1 MKGIRRIRQRLC
13 ALPLALACL
22 MGLAACGGPDFG
34 SFSKEL
40 EFGDKQVSDTQTTY
54 VMKIPE
60 GRLGDLIG
68 PSQIQ
73 WVIDQYGDPPAHT
86 GAVAVGTKKAAKD
99 LLRKSP
105 ELQCRA
111 LENTYQEE
119 SSDEGKW
126 EYKDSSCRKQRKLS
140 WLEKT
145 LWNMYQV
152 QSDSTIEWLSTS
164 RNTLVAADDTV
175 STLQANATPNYDS
188 WFAPVN
194 RYLRIAQGVLIAAAA
209 ISLIVL
215 TICFVLV
222 PVDTGLM
229 LSFVLA
235 TAMLILGMGL
245 FTLGAEMSMSKIGN
259 YMGAKLTKSRRL
271 GLILIVSFL
280 LGVAITVAEPDL
292 QVLAANVP
300 EIDKTVLILTV
311 SVGVGIFLMLCMVR
325 ILFGISLRLLLI
337 VFYVLVFLAA
347 FLSDQGI
354 LAVAFDSGGVTTGPM
369 TVPFIMALGVGV
381 ASIRSD
387 ENAKADSF
395 GLVGL
400 CSIGPIAS
408 VLLLG
413 AIYKTQPAQAE
424 SETAAAITNT
434 VALGRDYLHAFPEYL
449 KEVTLALLPIVVFFL
464 IFQIVSLRLRRLPF
478 LRVMVGILYTYAGL
492 VLFLTGVNVGF
503 SPVGYALGAALTEGW
518 KLWLLI
524 PLAMLMGWFII
535 NAEPA
540 VHILNRQVEDL
551 SAGAISARAM
561 GMSLSIAVSAA
572 GGLAMLRV
580 ITGVSIMYFLVPGYF
595 IALALSFFVPR
606 TFTAIAFDSGGVA
619 SGPLTATFMLP
630 FAMGACEALGGN
642 VMTDA
647 FGLVALVAMMP
658 LITVQVMGA
667 IYVIKSRRAEK
678 EPALPDFGDNEIIEL
693 WEAC

>member
-1 MKGIRRIRQRLC
+1 
-13 ALPLALACL
+13 
-22 MGLAACGGPDFG
+22 
-34 SFSKEL
+34 
-40 EFGDKQVSDTQTTY
+40 
-54 VMKIPE
+54 
-60 GRLGDLIG
+60 
-68 PSQIQ
+68 
-73 WVIDQYGDPPAHT
+73 
-86 GAVAVGTKKAAKD
+86 
-99 LLRKSP
+99 
-105 ELQCRA
+105 
-111 LENTYQEE
+111 
-119 SSDEGKW
+119 
-126 EYKDSSCRKQRKLS
+126 
-140 WLEKT
+140 
-145 LWNMYQV
+145 MYQKEV
-152 QSDSTIEWLSTS
+152 LFEK
-164 RNTLVAADDTV
+164 
-175 STLQANATPNYDS
+175 
-188 WFAPVN
+188 
-194 RYLRIAQGVLIAAAA
+194 LREAAASVLP

-215 TICFVLV
+215 LICFVLV

-229 LSFVLA
+229 LSFLLA

-259 YMGAKLTKSRRL
+259 YIGSKLTKSRKL
-271 GLILIVSFL
+271 WLILAVSFL

-300 EIDKTVLILTV
+300 DIDKTVLILTV

-413 AIYKTQPAQAE
+413 AIYRTQPVQT
-424 SETAAAITNT
+424 ETQTVAAITDT
-434 VALGRDYLHAFPEYL
+434 VLLGRDYLHAIPEYL
-449 KEVTLALLPIVVFFL
+449 KEVTVALLPIVVFFL
-464 IFQIVSLRLRRLPF
+464 IFQFVSLRLRKLPF
-478 LRVMVGILYTYAGL
+478 LRVMVGILYTYVGL

-503 SPVGYALGAALTEGW
+503 SPLGYVLGAALTEGW
-518 KLWLLI
+518 RIWLLI

-540 VHILNRQVEDL
+540 VHILNKQVEDL

-580 ITGVSIMYFLVPGYF
+580 ITGIPILYFLIPGYF
-595 IALALSFFVPR
+595 IALALTFFVPR
-606 TFTAIAFDSGGVA
+606 TFTAIAFYSGGVA

-630 FAMGACEALGGN
+630 FAMGACQALGGN

-667 IYVIKSRRAEK
+667 IYVVKSRRAAA
-678 EPALPDFGDNEIIEL
+678 EPALPAFGDNEIIEL

>member
-1 MKGIRRIRQRLC
+1 
-13 ALPLALACL
+13 
-22 MGLAACGGPDFG
+22 
-34 SFSKEL
+34 
-40 EFGDKQVSDTQTTY
+40 
-54 VMKIPE
+54 
-60 GRLGDLIG
+60 
-68 PSQIQ
+68 
-73 WVIDQYGDPPAHT
+73 
-86 GAVAVGTKKAAKD
+86 
-99 LLRKSP
+99 
-105 ELQCRA
+105 
-111 LENTYQEE
+111 
-119 SSDEGKW
+119 
-126 EYKDSSCRKQRKLS
+126 
-140 WLEKT
+140 
-145 LWNMYQV
+145 MYQKEV
-152 QSDSTIEWLSTS
+152 LFEK
-164 RNTLVAADDTV
+164 
-175 STLQANATPNYDS
+175 
-188 WFAPVN
+188 
-194 RYLRIAQGVLIAAAA
+194 LREAAASVLP

-215 TICFVLV
+215 LICFVLV

-229 LSFVLA
+229 LSFLLA

-259 YMGAKLTKSRRL
+259 YIGSKLTKSRKL
-271 GLILIVSFL
+271 WLILAVSFL

-300 EIDKTVLILTV
+300 DIDKTVLILTV

-337 VFYVLVFLAA
+337 VFYVMVFLAA

-413 AIYKTQPAQAE
+413 AIYRTQPVQT
-424 SETAAAITNT
+424 ETQTVAAITDT
-434 VALGRDYLHAFPEYL
+434 VLLGRDYLHAIPEYL
-449 KEVTLALLPIVVFFL
+449 KEVTVALLPIVVFFL
-464 IFQIVSLRLRRLPF
+464 IFQFVSLRLRKLPF
-478 LRVMVGILYTYAGL
+478 LRVMVGILYTYVGL

-503 SPVGYALGAALTEGW
+503 SPLGYVLGAALTEGGRI
-518 KLWLLI
+518 WLLI

-540 VHILNRQVEDL
+540 VHILNKQVEDL

-580 ITGVSIMYFLVPGYF
+580 ITGIPILYFLIPGYF
-595 IALALSFFVPR
+595 IALALTFFVPR

-630 FAMGACEALGGN
+630 FAMGACQALGGN

-667 IYVIKSRRAEK
+667 IYVVKSRRAAA
-678 EPALPDFGDNEIIEL
+678 EPALPAFGDNEIIEL

>member
-1 MKGIRRIRQRLC
+1 MNLQYRVLAEKLKEAAASVLPVTAIVAVLC
-13 ALPLALACL
+13 LAL
-22 MGLAACGGPDFG
+22 
-34 SFSKEL
+34 
-40 EFGDKQVSDTQTTY
+40 V
-54 VMKIPE
+54 
-60 GRLGDLIG
+60 R
-68 PSQIQ
+68 
-73 WVIDQYGDPPAHT
+73 
-86 GAVAVGTKKAAKD
+86 
-99 LLRKSP
+99 
-105 ELQCRA
+105 
-111 LENTYQEE
+111 
-119 SSDEGKW
+119 
-126 EYKDSSCRKQRKLS
+126 
-140 WLEKT
+140 
-145 LWNMYQV
+145 
-152 QSDSTIEWLSTS
+152 
-164 RNTLVAADDTV
+164 
-175 STLQANATPNYDS
+175 
-188 WFAPVN
+188 
-194 RYLRIAQGVLIAAAA
+194 
-209 ISLIVL
+209 
-215 TICFVLV
+215 
-222 PVDTGLM
+222 VDVGLM
-229 LSFVLA
+229 LSFLLGSGL
-235 TAMLILGMGL
+235 LILGMGL
-245 FTLGAEMSMSKIGN
+245 FTLGAELSMSRIGN
-259 YMGAKLTKSRRL
+259 LIGAKMTKSRKL
-271 GLILIVSFL
+271 WFILAVSFL
-280 LGVAITVAEPDL
+280 LGVAITMAEPDL
-292 QVLAANVP
+292 QVLATNVP
-300 EIDKTVLILTV
+300 AIDKTVLIVTV
-311 SVGVGIFLMLCMVR
+311 SVGVGLFLMLCMVR
-325 ILFGISLRLLLI
+325 ILFSVSLRLLLI
-337 VFYVLVFLAA
+337 VFYALVFLAA

-413 AIYKTQPAQAE
+413 AIYKTQPAQTQ
-424 SETAAAITNT
+424 SEAAAAITNT
-434 VALGRDYLHAFPEYL
+434 VALGRDYLHAFPEYM

-464 IFQIVSLRLRRLPF
+464 VFQFVSLRLRKLPF

-518 KLWLLI
+518 KIWLLI

-540 VHILNRQVEDL
+540 VHILNKQVEDL

-561 GMSLSIAVSAA
+561 GVSLSIAVSAA

-580 ITGVSIMYFLVPGYF
+580 ITGVSIMVFLVPGYF
-595 IALALSFFVPR
+595 LALALSFFVPR

-667 IYVIKSRRAEK
+667 IYVVKSRRAEK
-678 EPALPDFGDNEIIEL
+678 EPALPDFGESEIIEL

>member
-1 MKGIRRIRQRLC
+1 MYR
-13 ALPLALACL
+13 
-22 MGLAACGGPDFG
+22 
-34 SFSKEL
+34 
-40 EFGDKQVSDTQTTY
+40 KQV
-54 VMKIPE
+54 
-60 GRLGDLIG
+60 L
-68 PSQIQ
+68 
-73 WVIDQYGDPPAHT
+73 
-86 GAVAVGTKKAAKD
+86 
-99 LLRKSP
+99 
-105 ELQCRA
+105 
-111 LENTYQEE
+111 
-119 SSDEGKW
+119 
-126 EYKDSSCRKQRKLS
+126 
-140 WLEKT
+140 LEK
-145 LWNMYQV
+145 LK
-152 QSDSTIEWLSTS
+152 E
-164 RNTLVAADDTV
+164 
-175 STLQANATPNYDS
+175 
-188 WFAPVN
+188 
-194 RYLRIAQGVLIAAAA
+194 AAASVLP

-606 TFTAIAFDSGGVA
+606 TFTAIAFGSGGVA

>member
-1 MKGIRRIRQRLC
+1 LYR
-13 ALPLALACL
+13 
-22 MGLAACGGPDFG
+22 
-34 SFSKEL
+34 
-40 EFGDKQVSDTQTTY
+40 KQV
-54 VMKIPE
+54 
-60 GRLGDLIG
+60 L
-68 PSQIQ
+68 
-73 WVIDQYGDPPAHT
+73 
-86 GAVAVGTKKAAKD
+86 
-99 LLRKSP
+99 
-105 ELQCRA
+105 
-111 LENTYQEE
+111 
-119 SSDEGKW
+119 
-126 EYKDSSCRKQRKLS
+126 
-140 WLEKT
+140 LEK
-145 LWNMYQV
+145 
-152 QSDSTIEWLSTS
+152 
-164 RNTLVAADDTV
+164 
-175 STLQANATPNYDS
+175 
-188 WFAPVN
+188 
-194 RYLRIAQGVLIAAAA
+194 LREAAASVLP

-215 TICFVLV
+215 AICFVLV

-337 VFYVLVFLAA
+337 MFYVLVFLAA

-464 IFQIVSLRLRRLPF
+464 IFQIVSLRLRKLPF

-551 SAGAISARAM
+551 SAGAISAKAM